1 MKTIIIL
8 PAILLL
14 ILSSCKKDKD
24 TPTNCD
30 KTVAAIAGIYS
41 VQKLE
46 VGVGGVFIDVTSQL
60 DACEKD
66 DKLTLKADGT
76 TLYQDLG
83 IVCSPSGNASGTWSI
98 SSNGKMTIHDNGGS
112 GDIDTAE
119 ITSFDCTT
127 LVLTGS
133 DSNSPGDQ
141 VRLTIKR

>member
-1 MKTIIIL
+1 MKAIIIF

-24 TPTNCD
+24 TDTNCD
-30 KTVAAIAGIYS
+30 KTVAGIAGIYS

-46 VGVGGVFIDVTSQL
+46 LGVGGTFIDITSQL
-60 DACEKD
+60 DACEID
-66 DKLTLKADGT
+66 DKINLKADGT

-83 IVCSPSGNASGTWSI
+83 TACSPSGNSSGTWSI
-98 SSNGKMTIHDNGGS
+98 SSSGKMSIHDNGGS
-112 GDIDTAE
+112 GDIDTAD
-119 ITSFDCTT
+119 ITSFDCST

-133 DSNSPGDQ
+133 NSGSPGDQ